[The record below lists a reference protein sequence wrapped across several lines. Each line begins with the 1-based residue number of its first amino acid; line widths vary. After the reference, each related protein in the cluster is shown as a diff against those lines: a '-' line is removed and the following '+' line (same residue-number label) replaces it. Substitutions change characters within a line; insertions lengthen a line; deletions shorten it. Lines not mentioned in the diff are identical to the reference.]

1 MLKGC
6 GARQYSGHVFCYK
19 CGACWAFTEEDP
31 PACKAEAV
39 EYLTFY
45 APITLLA
52 ILAVWLVSPLL
63 SIVAGWVLVAVSWG
77 DLAERAQR

>member
-1 MLKGC
+1 MIKGC
-6 GARQYSGHVFCYK
+6 GVARSYDHLFCAK
-19 CGACWAFTEEDP
+19 CGACWDANDEDP

-45 APITLLA
+45 APVTLLA

>member
-6 GARQYSGHVFCYK
+6 GARQYSDQMFCYK
-19 CGACWAFTEEDP
+19 CGACWGMNDEDP
-31 PACKAEAV
+31 PACVADAV
-39 EYLTFY
+39 EFVTFY

-63 SIVAGWVLVAVSWG
+63 AIVVGWALVAFG
-77 DLAERAQR
+77 LFDLAERAQR

>member
-6 GARQYSGHVFCYK
+6 GVVDYRGCKYCVR
-19 CGACWAFTEEDP
+19 CGTMWDVDDEDP

-45 APITLLA
+45 APVTLLA